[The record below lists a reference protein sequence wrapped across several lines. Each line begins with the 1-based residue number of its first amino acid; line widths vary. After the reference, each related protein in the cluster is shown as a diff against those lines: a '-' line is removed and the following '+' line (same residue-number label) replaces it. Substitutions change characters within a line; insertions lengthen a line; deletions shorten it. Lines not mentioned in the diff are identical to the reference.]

1 MDENSYPYRPP
12 YQNPPP
18 PYQNQQYGPQY
29 PQNLYP
35 FPAPNFQDER
45 PNIQDVR
52 PNFNYNIPPQNM
64 PNYSGYNYSPTCNN
78 SYSTPPPSI
87 PYQNPSQSS
96 VYNYYG
102 NYYNLQNTVTSNI
115 LNNPPNSVPYP
126 NTKPPEKDFSQA
138 LDEYKKDRR
147 TLEQK
152 KETKG
157 SADRFRKSYDRYSK
171 TKSRSYDRN
180 RRSSRR
186 SRTRSLSR
194 VSTRSSRRSRSSS
207 RHHSK
212 RRSRSMSRMS
222 VNSKLDQRNRNQNNT
237 RSTLEIKVNTSREHK
252 QLSERESLLA
262 QYRKDY
268 CATSEEMSN
277 KLEELS
283 KFSQEETIEREK
295 LIWFR
300 TTPADLYYARDD
312 LNPKIIRGT
321 SKLQEICDKFN
332 TDLVLRSQKVNVSKP
347 KYEPPQRKK
356 KTRLCKHK
364 CTKNCK

>member
-1 MDENSYPYRPP
+1 MDENRYPYRPP
-12 YQNPPP
+12 YQNVPP
-18 PYQNQQYGPQY
+18 PYPNQQYGPQC
-29 PQNLYP
+29 PQNIYP
-35 FPAPNFQDER
+35 FLAPTF
-45 PNIQDVR
+45 QDVR
-52 PNFNYNIPPQNM
+52 PNYNYNIPPQNV
-64 PNYSGYNYSPTCNN
+64 PNYSDFNNYSQSNN
-78 SYSTPPPSI
+78 NLYPSSI

-96 VYNYYG
+96 VYDYYG
-102 NYYNLQNTVTSNI
+102 NYYNPQNTVHSTAPS
-115 LNNPPNSVPYP
+115 NPPNSTPYQ
-126 NTKPPEKDFSQA
+126 NIKSPEKDFSQA

-152 KETKG
+152 KETSD
-157 SADRFRKSYDRYSK
+157 SADRFKKSYERYSES
-171 TKSRSYDRN
+171 KSRSYDRS

-186 SRTRSLSR
+186 SRTRSPSR
-194 VSTRSSRRSRSSS
+194 MSSRSSQSRRSRSSS
-207 RHHSK
+207 RHQSK
-212 RRSRSMSRMS
+212 RRSRSMSRVS
-222 VNSKLDQRNRNQNNT
+222 INSKLDQRNKIQINT
-237 RSTLEIKVNTSREHK
+237 RSALEVKINTSRENK

-283 KFSQEETIEREK
+283 KFTQEETIEREK

-312 LNPKIIRGT
+312 NNSKIIQGT
-321 SKLQEICDKFN
+321 FKLQEVCDKFN
-332 TDLVLRSQKVNVSKP
+332 EELVLRSQKVNANKP

-364 CTKNCK
+364 CTKTCK